1 MGKRPGI
8 NDINSTPGLVGL
20 GPIPGLAPVA
30 AFNASQIES
39 LLVTK
44 GISAIHY
51 KHAPNPDK
59 ETVAGPVNPNTV
71 EAKWGWRF
79 FEARPLKVVPQNF
92 ALEHRLN
99 VQGIW
104 GLHTVLLN
112 VSGYYTDTPPGE
124 DKETVF
130 CRPHDIIMLDK
141 TPSGEAVTVET
152 DQIAEYNPTG
162 PLQLNFRVESV
173 RYLADRHV
181 QYICDQDFHVDDG
194 KIYWLNE
201 GRRPHF
207 KNGKGAILSV
217 VYYTK
222 PIFIV
227 KNVPHAI
234 RILPSNSIGH
244 GGLPR
249 KAEYAPQLVI
259 GQQSWIRADNQ
270 ELLNFSDLPSY
281 PAYRDSKNTTGGTF

>member
-1 MGKRPGI
+1 
-8 NDINSTPGLVGL
+8 
-20 GPIPGLAPVA
+20 
-30 AFNASQIES
+30 
-39 LLVTK
+39 
-44 GISAIHY
+44 
-51 KHAPNPDK
+51 
-59 ETVAGPVNPNTV
+59 
-71 EAKWGWRF
+71 
-79 FEARPLKVVPQNF
+79 VVPQNF

-112 VSGYYTDTPPGE
+112 VSGYYSDTESGK

-130 CRPHDIIMLDK
+130 CRPHDIIVLDK
-141 TPSGEAVTVET
+141 DPAGNAVTIET
-152 DQIAEYNPTG
+152 DQLAEYNPNG
-162 PLQLNFRVESV
+162 PMKLNFRVESV
-173 RYLADRHV
+173 RYIADKTRE
-181 QYICDQDFHVDDG
+181 YICDQDFTVTDG
-194 KIYWLNE
+194 KIVWLKQ
-201 GRRPHF
+201 GRKPAF
-207 KNGKGAILSV
+207 QGGKGSILSI

-259 GQQSWIRADNQ
+259 GQQSWIRADSQ
-270 ELLNFSDLPSY
+270 ELLDFSDLPDY
-281 PAYRDSKNTTGGTF
+281 PIYRDSNTVTGGTF